1 MSTNIEKRLE
11 RIEKLLT
18 SLLTRLAILEEKLRT
33 MGYDSSELKTAYHL
47 MSILSIPPILAL
59 EASRRFYSVLSSYK
73 KFLDDIS
80 KCIIEVLSTCEEL
93 SISEIARRVKSLRGK
108 SSRRIIAEKL
118 RMLEN
123 LGIVISKAYPNKK
136 LYVLRKCLSEKYEK

>member
-1 MSTNIEKRLE
+1 MSSNIEKRLE
-11 RIEKLLT
+11 RIENLLT

-59 EASRRFYSVLSSYK
+59 EASRRFYSVLSSHK
-73 KFLDDIS
+73 GFFDDIS
-80 KCIIEVLSTCEEL
+80 KYIIEVLSTCEEL
-93 SISEIARRVKSLRGK
+93 SISEITRRVKSLRGK

-123 LGIVISKAYPNKK
+123 FGVVTSKVLPNKK
-136 LYVLRKCLSEKYEK
+136 LYVLTKCISEKHGK

>member
-1 MSTNIEKRLE
+1 MSSSIEKRLE
-11 RIEKLLT
+11 RIENLLT
-18 SLLTRLAILEEKLRT
+18 SLLTRLAVLEEKLRT

-59 EASRRFYSVLSSYK
+59 EASRRFYSVLSSHK
-73 KFLDDIS
+73 EFLDDIS
-80 KCIIEVLSTCEEL
+80 KYIIEVLSTCEEL
-93 SISEIARRVKSLRGK
+93 SISEITRRVKSIRGK

-123 LGIVISKAYPNKK
+123 FGIVTSKVLPNKK
-136 LYVLRKCLSEKYEK
+136 LYVLTKCVSEEHGK